1 MKQKK
6 YEFCLMQGLVTCVAI
21 IILARMLNLS
31 AVSSA
36 VFYMM
41 FPLTVALWL
50 VSMRRGV
57 SKLDYM
63 AVATVVL
70 AAICVIVDLWRS
82 QGTLTGGYAKKVA
95 MFATTLIFLCAA
107 NRCRLDDKLV
117 EYTQVL
123 IDMLTVMMGVM
134 LMLSHDR
141 MHMIGGKVSRYIT
154 LGFSNPNSLSLFVT
168 CMYMLTFCTLC
179 KKQSHKVRNFHIA
192 VLTAQIFILLG
203 THCRTGQMV
212 TMLFTAMAFCV
223 LYRKKIKSLVGIT
236 VPLKI
241 HRWVAVSLALFPM
254 VFAMIYMSVVG
265 AEWVEKLF
273 SFMISE
279 GKGIDSRVEQWTPA
293 FEAIVASPLIGAYYA
308 ISGGTGSSQ
317 LHNTH
322 ADTAASYGVPV
333 MLLMSAILAICMYQ
347 RGKKYRS
354 PIRFM
359 YMLAF
364 CCAMLMGTFEA
375 AVFSGGLGI
384 YVFTIIFL
392 AFSKCEEAK
401 DDDLGWNWILSR
413 THKGFAW
420 LRQRRKK

>member
-31 AVSSA
+31 AVASA
-36 VFYMM
+36 MFYMT
-41 FPLTVALWL
+41 FPLTVALWIAT
-50 VSMRRGV
+50 MHRGV
-57 SKLDYM
+57 SKLDYL
-63 AVATVVL
+63 AVITTVL
-70 AAICVIVDLWRS
+70 AAVCVLLDLWRS
-82 QGTLTGGYAKKVA
+82 EGALFGAYPKKVA
-95 MFATTLIFLCAA
+95 MFATTLIFLSAA

-123 IDMLTVMMGVM
+123 IDVLTVMMGLM

-179 KKQSHKVRNFHIA
+179 KKQSHKERNFHIA

-212 TMLFTAMAFCV
+212 TLLFTGCALCV
-223 LYRKKIKSLVGIT
+223 LYRQKIKALTGIR
-236 VPLKI
+236 VPMRI
-241 HRWVAVSLALFPM
+241 NRWVASGIAIFPM
-254 VFAMIYMSVVG
+254 VFAVVYMSVVG

-293 FEAIVASPLIGAYYA
+293 FEAILSSPLIGAYHA

-322 ADTAASYGVPV
+322 ADTAASYGIPV
-333 MLLMSAILAICMYQ
+333 MLLMSGILAICMHQKGRRY
-347 RGKKYRS
+347 KN
-354 PIRFM
+354 PIRFL
-359 YMLAF
+359 YMIAF

-384 YVFTIIFL
+384 YVFTVIFL
-392 AFSKCEEAK
+392 AFSKCEETQGE
-401 DDDLGWNWILSR
+401 DMGWNWILSR
-413 THKGFAW
+413 VRKCFEG
-420 LRQRRKK
+420 LRARRTK